1 MRDAEAKLVFVFLQ
15 HFGEKSRLA
24 RPTGSAEN
32 KGRWARAAGHH
43 SLDKNPGPGNII
55 LMDQGFTLHE
65 YLCGR
70 LIVLFQRAGF
80 KM

>member
-24 RPTGSAEN
+24 RPTGAAEN

-43 SLDKNPGPGNII
+43 PLDKESWAWKHNIDGPGIYS
-55 LMDQGFTLHE
+55 T
-65 YLCGR
+65 
-70 LIVLFQRAGF
+70 
-80 KM
+80 